1 MTNFQV
7 DLDHLRSAAN
17 AWRDTSAALAQA
29 AEQGDAI
36 ANSYKEIKW
45 SAFQDV
51 WDAQVNA
58 AKYMHDRLTEGSNEA
73 HSIGSVLMHVANV
86 YYEQDSRFAGT
97 LIKLDG
103 GQ

>member
-7 DLDHLRSAAN
+7 DLDHLRSAAS
-17 AWRDTSAALAQA
+17 AWRDASSALSQAAAQA
-29 AEQGDAI
+29 DTI
-36 ANSYKEIKW
+36 KDSHKEIKW
-45 SAFQDV
+45 SAFQDA
-51 WDAQVNA
+51 WNAQVEA
-58 AKYMHDRLTEGSNEA
+58 AKYVSDRLTEGSNEA